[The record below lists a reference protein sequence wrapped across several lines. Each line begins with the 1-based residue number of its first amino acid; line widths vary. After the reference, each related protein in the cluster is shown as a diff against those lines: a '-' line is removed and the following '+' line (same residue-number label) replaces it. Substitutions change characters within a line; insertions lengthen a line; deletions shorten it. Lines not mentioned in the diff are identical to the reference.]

1 MSMGGT
7 PLFILKQGTKR
18 EKGREAKLDNIF
30 AARAVADAVRSTLGP
45 RGMDKMLVSSTGD
58 VVITNDGV
66 TIAKEMDVRHPAAKM
81 MVEVAK
87 TMDQECGDGTTTA
100 MILAGEM
107 LKRAEEL
114 IEKGLHPT
122 IISKGYRMAAE
133 RAIQRAEELA
143 YPVRFDDVETLRK
156 VAMTAMMSKAV
167 SGTREHLADVA
178 VAAVRSVAERKNA
191 HIHVDLDDIQVV
203 KRQGGS
209 ALDTEMIRGIILDK
223 GPGAGSMPKKVH
235 KARIAMISGALE
247 VRKTEVQASIEI
259 TDPSQMKA
267 FLDAEESMLR
277 EMVDRVKASGADVVF
292 CGKGIDDLV
301 KHFLAKGDILALEKV
316 KGSDLEMLAKATG
329 GFIIDRPSD
338 LETRDL
344 GHSEE
349 VDVHQVE
356 GEEMTF
362 VTGCHNPR
370 SVSLFIRGGSQHV
383 IDEADRS
390 LDDAMSV
397 VAVTLEDGMILTGG
411 GSTAVEL
418 ALDLREFATTIDGR
432 EQMAVMAFADSLESI
447 PLALAENAGMDPM
460 DILIELRRRH
470 RAGER
475 SEGVAVLHGGTANMM
490 ELGVIEPIRLVRQE
504 INSAVE
510 VAIMIVR
517 IDDIIASRTE
527 ARGMDHGQGGS

>member
-45 RGMDKMLVSSTGD
+45 RGMDKMMVSSSGD

-66 TIAKEMDVRHPAAKM
+66 TIATEMDVQHPAAKM
-81 MVEVAK
+81 MIEVAK

-107 LKRAEEL
+107 LKKAEEL

-133 RAIQRAEELA
+133 RAIRRAEELA
-143 YPVRFDDVETLRK
+143 HTVKFDDVVTLRK

-178 VAAVRSVAERKNA
+178 VAAVRSVAERKNS
-191 HIHVDLDDIQVV
+191 HVHVDLDDIQVV

-209 ALDTEMIRGIILDK
+209 SIDTELIRGIILDK
-223 GPGAGSMPKKVH
+223 SPGSNSMPKKVH
-235 KARIAMISGALE
+235 KARIAIISGALE

-259 TDPSQMKA
+259 TDPNQMNA
-267 FLDAEESMLR
+267 FLDAEEGMLR
-277 EMVDRVKASGADVVF
+277 EMVDQVHSSGANVLV
-292 CGKGIDDLV
+292 CGKGIDDLAMHYLV
-301 KHFLAKGDILALEKV
+301 KSGILSLEKV
-316 KGSDLEMLAKATG
+316 KDSDLKKLAKATG
-329 GFIIDRPSD
+329 GFIVDRSAD
-338 LETRDL
+338 LDTGDL

-362 VTGCHNPR
+362 VTGCHNPK

-383 IDEADRS
+383 VDEADRS

-397 VAVTLEDGMILTGG
+397 VAVALEDGMILAGG

-418 ALDLREFATTIDGR
+418 ALDLREYATTISGR
-432 EQMAVMAFADSLESI
+432 EQMAVTAFSESLESI

-460 DILIELRRRH
+460 AILIELRRRH

-475 SEGVAVLHGGTANMM
+475 SEGVAVLHGGTADMM
-490 ELGVIEPIRLVRQE
+490 ELGIVEPIRLVRQE

-517 IDDIIASRTE
+517 IDDVIASRAE
-527 ARGMDHGQGGS
+527 GGRKDIAGPE